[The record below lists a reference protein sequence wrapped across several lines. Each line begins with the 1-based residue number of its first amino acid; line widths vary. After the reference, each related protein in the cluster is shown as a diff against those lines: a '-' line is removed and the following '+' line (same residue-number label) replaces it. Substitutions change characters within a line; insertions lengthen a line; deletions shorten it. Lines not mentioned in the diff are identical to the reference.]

1 MKKFLFIFILI
12 NFFSFS
18 YADKIVYVNLD
29 EVILKSLAGKSMTEQ
44 LNTLNLKNKT
54 YLEKETTRLKNIETE
69 IQNSKIIL
77 SEDEIKK
84 KIDKLKNEV
93 ALYNKKKNELLSN
106 FEITRN
112 KNITFFFKEL
122 SKLIENYMND
132 NSISIILDKKS
143 IFIALTKDDI
153 TQNIINILD
162 KNMKEFKLQ

>member
-44 LNTLNLKNKT
+44 LNTINLKNKT

-69 IQNSKIIL
+69 IQNSKLIL

-93 ALYNKKKNELLSN
+93 ELYNKNKNELLSN

-153 TQNIINILD
+153 TKNIINILD